1 MEVLKSGKS
10 TEQRLRLH
18 FLDGLRGLASL
29 YVVLV
34 HIQRYMGE
42 QVPVFL
48 QIIGRSVKYGN
59 FAVAIFIVLSG
70 FVLMLPVARSQKGY
84 LPGGFWD
91 YIQRRSRRILPPY
104 YAALFFSLLTAVI
117 ILGFIHFFN
126 FKWHESPEYGEF
138 HAFFSPL
145 DVITH
150 LLLIHNFTLDTL
162 GSINSPMWT
171 VATEWQIYFLFPLL
185 LLPIWRRFGLFSAV
199 ISAFLISV
207 APLYL
212 LNGFLEAAHP
222 WFLGLF
228 ALGMAAADIIFSEKP
243 KLIAIRNSLPWNVL
257 AIVFIVL
264 ALIAGA
270 QQLGVVAMITG
281 SQQLGFNAWISDSF
295 CGLATACLL
304 VYCSNSVIKG
314 KNTPLVLRLFESRWA
329 IALSTFSYSLYLTH
343 GVVVTVVG
351 NFLLN
356 LHMPPTEFITIFYL
370 VALPLSLLIGYLFYL
385 VFERPFMSNFLKKRK
400 VKDAVN

>member
-1 MEVLKSGKS
+1 MQVLKSGKS
-10 TEQRLRLH
+10 AEQRLRLH

-29 YVVLV
+29 YVVIV

-42 QVPVFL
+42 QMPVFL
-48 QIIGRSVKYGN
+48 QFIGKTLRYGN

-70 FVLMLPVARSQKGY
+70 YVLMLPVARSQNGY
-84 LPGGFWD
+84 FPGGLWD

-138 HAFFSPL
+138 HPFFSPI
-145 DVITH
+145 DVMTH
-150 LLLIHNFTLDTL
+150 LLLIHNLSRDTL
-162 GSINSPMWT
+162 GSINAPMWT
-171 VATEWQIYFLFPLL
+171 VASEWQIYFLFPLL
-185 LLPIWRRFGLFSAV
+185 LLPIWRRFGLFTVV
-199 ISAFLISV
+199 ISAFLISL
-207 APLYL
+207 APFYL
-212 LNGFLEAAHP
+212 LNGFLEAAHS

-243 KLIAIRNSLPWNVL
+243 KLIMMRNSLPWNVL
-257 AIVFIVL
+257 AIVFFVV
-264 ALIAGA
+264 ALITEW
-270 QQLGVVAMITG
+270 QKLGLD
-281 SQQLGFNAWISDSF
+281 SWISDGF

-304 VYCSNSVIKG
+304 IYCTNSIIKG
-314 KNTPLVLRLFESRWA
+314 KNTPLVLQLFENHWI

-343 GVVVTVVG
+343 GVVVTIVG

-356 LHMPPTEFITIFYL
+356 LHMPPIEFIAIFYL
-370 VALPLSLLIGYLFYL
+370 IAIPLSLLIGYLFYL
-385 VFERPFMSNFLKKRK
+385 VFERPFMSKFLKKRK